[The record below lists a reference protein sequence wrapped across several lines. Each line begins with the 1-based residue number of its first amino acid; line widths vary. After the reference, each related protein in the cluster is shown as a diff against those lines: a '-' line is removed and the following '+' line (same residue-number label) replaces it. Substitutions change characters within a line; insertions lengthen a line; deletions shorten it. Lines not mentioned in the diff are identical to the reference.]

1 MMEKKI
7 VGYIPRILYKLY
19 LNLKERFD
27 PALKIPEEEKLC
39 VEICKKLINDDD
51 SKLTFA
57 PISNK
62 RFIKNENKGIYIV
75 IETYNITII
84 NHVYSYSIYL
94 SSANDYKDIV
104 NSFDKI
110 LENQRQLL
118 EQEIRF
124 NITQSL
130 TKILEKV

>member
-27 PALKIPEEEKLC
+27 PALKIPEEEKIC
-39 VEICKKLINDDD
+39 VEICKKLINDEY

-62 RFIKNENKGIYIV
+62 RIIKNENKEIYIV

-94 SSANDYKDIV
+94 SSAKDYKDIV

>member
-1 MMEKKI
+1 MEKKI

-27 PALKIPEEEKLC
+27 PALKIPEEEKIC

>member
-1 MMEKKI
+1 MEKKI
-7 VGYIPRILYKLY
+7 VGYIPRFLYKLY

-62 RFIKNENKGIYIV
+62 RIIKNENKEIYIV

>member
-1 MMEKKI
+1 MEKKI

-62 RFIKNENKGIYIV
+62 RIIKNENKEIYIV

>member
-1 MMEKKI
+1 MEKKI

>member
-1 MMEKKI
+1 MEKKI

-27 PALKIPEEEKLC
+27 PALKIPEEEKICL
-39 VEICKKLINDDD
+39 EICNKLINDDN

-62 RFIKNENKGIYIV
+62 RIIKNEKKEIYIV

-94 SSANDYKDIV
+94 SSSNDYKDIV

-110 LENQRQLL
+110 LENHRQLL
-118 EQEIRF
+118 EQEIRS